1 MEPMTLGSP
10 THSPSNSPNV
20 GYLPPFL
27 LGEINPPTTP
37 RTNSLSPTKGRSLAF
52 GSPTSPSQTSTPDQK
67 AYRQNLSMHQQALY
81 NQQYMYPNMPT
92 SPNIYPNL
100 PTTPNMSYTSKPSG
114 PPIEDLFDTIK
125 SNEPSVNKSL
135 FHDSFY
141 GNNNS
146 MTQNGYGNNM
156 NNSVNNHS
164 LATPWQDGCQE
175 HDEYWVTVFG
185 FPPNAAN
192 TVLARF
198 SNCGAILDKQYPTQG
213 NWAHV
218 RYATRAEKERA
229 MSLSGRQV
237 LPGVMVGVVECK
249 EPPRIGVTS
258 PGITSPERQTGVRSL
273 CPTPI
278 ASAPVPQ
285 RSSGL
290 ISKALDYVLGW

>member
-10 THSPSNSPNV
+10 THSPSGSPNV

-27 LGEINPPTTP
+27 LGEINPPPLSSLSP
-37 RTNSLSPTKGRSLAF
+37 RPNSLSPTKGRSLAF
-52 GSPTSPSQTSTPDQK
+52 GTPASPTQTSTPDQK
-67 AYRQNLSMHQQALY
+67 MYRQNMSIHQQALY
-81 NQQYMYPNMPT
+81 NQQQNLFANIPT
-92 SPNIYPNL
+92 SPNI
-100 PTTPNMSYTSKPSG
+100 SYSNKANG

-125 SNEPSVNKSL
+125 SNEPSANKSL
-135 FHDSFY
+135 FQENSFIGY

-146 MTQNGYGNNM
+146 MMQNSY
-156 NNSVNNHS
+156 VNNISANNQS
-164 LATPWQDGCQE
+164 LTNQWQDGCQE
-175 HDEYWVTVFG
+175 QDEYWITVFG

-229 MSLSGRQV
+229 MALNGRQV
-237 LPGVMVGVVECK
+237 LPGVMVGVVECR
-249 EPPRIGVTS
+249 EPPRINVAS
-258 PGITSPERQTGVRSL
+258 PGTFTERQTTARSL

-278 ASAPVPQ
+278 PSAPVPQ
-285 RSSGL
+285 RSTGL

>member
-10 THSPSNSPNV
+10 PHSPSGSPNV

-52 GSPTSPSQTSTPDQK
+52 GSPTSPSQTSTPEQK
-67 AYRQNLSMHQQALY
+67 IHRQNITMHQQAIF
-81 NQQYMYPNMPT
+81 NQQNAYANIPT
-92 SPNIYPNL
+92 SPNI
-100 PTTPNMSYTSKPSG
+100 SYSSKPNG

-125 SNEPSVNKSL
+125 SNEPNKSAYQD
-135 FHDSFY
+135 HSFLGY

-146 MTQNGYGNNM
+146 MLH
-156 NNSVNNHS
+156 NSYVNNVNASMNQS
-164 LATPWQDGCQE
+164 LAAWQDGCQE
-175 HDEYWVTVFG
+175 QDEYWVTIFG

-192 TVLARF
+192 TILARF

-213 NWAHV
+213 NWAHI

-229 MSLSGRQV
+229 MNLCGRQV
-237 LPGVMVGVVECK
+237 LPGIMVGVVECR
-249 EPPRIGVTS
+249 EVPRISVAS
-258 PGITSPERQTGVRSL
+258 PGITSPERPTSGARSL

-278 ASAPVPQ
+278 PSAPVPQ
-285 RSSGL
+285 RSTGL

>member
-1 MEPMTLGSP
+1 MTLGSP
-10 THSPSNSPNV
+10 THSPSGSPNV

-27 LGEINPPTTP
+27 LGELNPPTLSSLSP
-37 RTNSLSPTKGRSLAF
+37 RPNSLSPTKGRSLAF
-52 GSPTSPSQTSTPDQK
+52 GSPTSPTQTSTPDQK
-67 AYRQNLSMHQQALY
+67 MYRQNMSIHQQALY
-81 NQQYMYPNMPT
+81 NQQQNLFSNMPA
-92 SPNIYPNL
+92 SPNISYSNK
-100 PTTPNMSYTSKPSG
+100 TTG

-135 FHDSFY
+135 FQENSFI
-141 GNNNS
+141 
-146 MTQNGYGNNM
+146 GYGNNSM
-156 NNSVNNHS
+156 MQNSYVNNVSVNNQS
-164 LATPWQDGCQE
+164 VNQWQDSCQE
-175 HDEYWVTVFG
+175 QDEYWVTVFG

-229 MSLSGRQV
+229 IALNGRQV
-237 LPGVMVGVVECK
+237 LPGVMVGVVECR
-249 EPPRIGVTS
+249 EPPRT
-258 PGITSPERQTGVRSL
+258 GITSPGNVTERQTTARSL

-278 ASAPVPQ
+278 PSAPVPQ
-285 RSSGL
+285 RSTGI

>member
-1 MEPMTLGSP
+1 MEPMALGSP
-10 THSPSNSPNV
+10 THSPSGSPNV

-37 RTNSLSPTKGRSLAF
+37 RTNSLSPTKARNLAF
-52 GSPTSPSQTSTPDQK
+52 GSPTSPTQTSTPDQK
-67 AYRQNLSMHQQALY
+67 LYRQSISMHQQAIY
-81 NQQYMYPNMPT
+81 NHQNVFANMPT
-92 SPNIYPNL
+92 SPNV
-100 PTTPNMSYTSKPSG
+100 SYSAKPSG

-135 FHDSFY
+135 FQDNSFLGY

-146 MTQNGYGNNM
+146 FMQNSYVNN
-156 NNSVNNHS
+156 NVSVNNQS
-164 LATPWQDGCQE
+164 LTNQWQDGCQD

-213 NWAHV
+213 NWAHI

-229 MSLSGRQV
+229 LALNGRQV
-237 LPGVMVGVVECK
+237 LPGTMVGVVECRD
-249 EPPRIGVTS
+249 PPRGSAAS
-258 PGITSPERQTGVRSL
+258 PGVYPERPTSQARSL
-273 CPTPI
+273 CPTPV
-278 ASAPVPQ
+278 AQAPVPQ

-290 ISKALDYVLGW
+290 ISKALDYVLSW

>member
-1 MEPMTLGSP
+1 MEPMALGSP
-10 THSPSNSPNV
+10 THSPSGSPNV

-67 AYRQNLSMHQQALY
+67 VYRQSMLMHQQAIY
-81 NQQYMYPNMPT
+81 NQQHVFSNIPS
-92 SPNIYPNL
+92 SPNVSFS
-100 PTTPNMSYTSKPSG
+100 TKPSG

-125 SNEPSVNKSL
+125 SEPSINKSL
-135 FHDSFY
+135 FQDHSFVGY

-146 MTQNGYGNNM
+146 FLQNSNVNNA
-156 NNSVNNHS
+156 SVNNHS
-164 LATPWQDGCQE
+164 LTSQWQDGCQE
-175 HDEYWVTVFG
+175 IDEYWITVFG

-213 NWAHV
+213 NWAHI
-218 RYATRAEKERA
+218 RYATRAEKER
-229 MSLSGRQV
+229 SLALNGRQI
-237 LPGVMVGVVECK
+237 LPGIMVGVVECK
-249 EPPRIGVTS
+249 DPPRISAPS
-258 PGITSPERQTGVRSL
+258 PGAFPERQSTQARSL
-273 CPTPI
+273 CPTPM
-278 ASAPVPQ
+278 SQAPVPQ

-290 ISKALDYVLGW
+290 ISKALDYVLSW

>member
-52 GSPTSPSQTSTPDQK
+52 GSPTSPTQTSTPDQK
-67 AYRQNLSMHQQALY
+67 AYRQNISMHQQALY
-81 NQQYMYPNMPT
+81 NQQNMYPN
-92 SPNIYPNL
+92 I
-100 PTTPNMSYTSKPSG
+100 PTTPNLSYTSKPSG

-125 SNEPSVNKSL
+125 SNEPSINKSL
-135 FHDSFY
+135 FQDSLY
-141 GNNNS
+141 NNNNS
-146 MTQNGYGNNM
+146 MVQNGYGNM
-156 NNSVNNHS
+156 NATNNQS
-164 LATPWQDGCQE
+164 MVTPWQDGCHEQ
-175 HDEYWVTVFG
+175 DEYWVTVFG

-249 EPPRIGVTS
+249 EPPRIAVTS
-258 PGITSPERQTGVRSL
+258 PGLTSPDRQSGVRSL
-273 CPTPI
+273 CPTPL

>member
-10 THSPSNSPNV
+10 THSPSGSPNV

-37 RTNSLSPTKGRSLAF
+37 RTNSLSPTKGRNLAF
-52 GSPTSPSQTSTPDQK
+52 GSPTSPSKTSTPDQK
-67 AYRQNLSMHQQALY
+67 IYRQNISMHQQALY
-81 NQQYMYPNMPT
+81 NQQSTYTNIPT
-92 SPNIYPNL
+92 SPNISYSTKPN
-100 PTTPNMSYTSKPSG
+100 G

-135 FHDSFY
+135 YNDHSFL
-141 GNNNS
+141 
-146 MTQNGYGNNM
+146 GYGNNM
-156 NNSVNNHS
+156 MLQNSYGNNIDLSVNNQS
-164 LATPWQDGCQE
+164 LSQWQDICQE
-175 HDEYWVTVFG
+175 QDEYWVTVFG

-213 NWAHV
+213 NWAHI

-229 MSLSGRQV
+229 MALSGRQV
-237 LPGVMVGVVECK
+237 LPGVMVGVIECK
-249 EPPRIGVTS
+249 EPPRISFTS
-258 PGITSPERQTGVRSL
+258 PGIMSPERQTTGARSL

-278 ASAPVPQ
+278 PSAPVPQ
-285 RSSGL
+285 KSSGL

>member
-10 THSPSNSPNV
+10 THSPSGSPNV

-27 LGEINPPTTP
+27 LGEINPPATP
-37 RTNSLSPTKGRSLAF
+37 RTNSLSPTKGRNLAF
-52 GSPTSPSQTSTPDQK
+52 GSPTSPTKTSTPDPK
-67 AYRQNLSMHQQALY
+67 IYRQNISMHQQALY
-81 NQQYMYPNMPT
+81 NQQNLFTNMPA
-92 SPNIYPNL
+92 SPNI
-100 PTTPNMSYTSKPSG
+100 SYSSKPNG

-135 FHDSFY
+135 FQDNSFMGY

-146 MTQNGYGNNM
+146 MLQNSYANNM
-156 NNSVNNHS
+156 NASMNQSS
-164 LATPWQDGCQE
+164 GQWQDMCNE
-175 HDEYWVTVFG
+175 KDEYWVTVFG

-213 NWAHV
+213 NWAHI

-229 MSLSGRQV
+229 MVLSGRQV
-237 LPGVMVGVVECK
+237 LPGIMVGVVECK
-249 EPPRIGVTS
+249 EPPRISVAS
-258 PGITSPERQTGVRSL
+258 PGIASPERQVAGVRSL

-278 ASAPVPQ
+278 PSAPVPQ

>member
-10 THSPSNSPNV
+10 THSPSGSPNV

-27 LGEINPPTTP
+27 LGELNPPTLSSLSP
-37 RTNSLSPTKGRSLAF
+37 RPNSLSPTKGRSLAF
-52 GSPTSPSQTSTPDQK
+52 GSPTSPTQTSTPDQK
-67 AYRQNLSMHQQALY
+67 IYRQNMSIHQQALY
-81 NQQYMYPNMPT
+81 NQQQNLFANMPA
-92 SPNIYPNL
+92 SPNISYSNK
-100 PTTPNMSYTSKPSG
+100 TTG

-135 FHDSFY
+135 FQENSFL
-141 GNNNS
+141 
-146 MTQNGYGNNM
+146 GYGNNSM
-156 NNSVNNHS
+156 MHNSYVNNIS
-164 LATPWQDGCQE
+164 ANNQTMNQWQDSCQE
-175 HDEYWVTVFG
+175 QDEYWVTVFG

-229 MSLSGRQV
+229 IALNGRQV
-237 LPGVMVGVVECK
+237 LPGVMVGVVECR
-249 EPPRIGVTS
+249 EPPRM
-258 PGITSPERQTGVRSL
+258 GITSPGNVTERQTTARSL

-278 ASAPVPQ
+278 PSAPVPQ
-285 RSSGL
+285 RSTGI

>member
-10 THSPSNSPNV
+10 THSPSGSPNV

-52 GSPTSPSQTSTPDQK
+52 GSPTSPTQTSTPDQK
-67 AYRQNLSMHQQALY
+67 IFRQNMTMHQQAMY
-81 NQQYMYPNMPT
+81 NQQNLFSNIPT
-92 SPNIYPNL
+92 SPNI
-100 PTTPNMSYTSKPSG
+100 SYSSKTNG

-125 SNEPSVNKSL
+125 SNDPSNKT
-135 FHDSFY
+135 FQDSFLGY

-146 MTQNGYGNNM
+146 MLQNSYVNNM
-156 NNSVNNHS
+156 NASINNQS
-164 LATPWQDGCQE
+164 LTSQWQDGCQE
-175 HDEYWVTVFG
+175 QDEYWVTIFG

-229 MSLSGRQV
+229 MALSGRQV
-237 LPGVMVGVVECK
+237 LPGIMVGVVECK
-249 EPPRIGVTS
+249 EPPRIITS
-258 PGITSPERQTGVRSL
+258 PGVISPERQTTGARSL

-278 ASAPVPQ
+278 PSAPVPE

>member
-10 THSPSNSPNV
+10 THSPSGSPNV

-52 GSPTSPSQTSTPDQK
+52 GSPTSPQTSTPDQK
-67 AYRQNLSMHQQALY
+67 MYRPNVSMHQQALY
-81 NQQYMYPNMPT
+81 NQQNMFTNIPS
-92 SPNIYPNL
+92 SPNI
-100 PTTPNMSYTSKPSG
+100 SYSSKPNG

-125 SNEPSVNKSL
+125 SNEPSNKSIYQ
-135 FHDSFY
+135 DNSFLTY

-146 MTQNGYGNNM
+146 LMQNSYM
-156 NNSVNNHS
+156 NNSMNNQSITNH
-164 LATPWQDGCQE
+164 WQDGCQE
-175 HDEYWVTVFG
+175 QDEYWVTVFG

-213 NWAHV
+213 NWGHI

-229 MSLSGRQV
+229 MALNGRQIV
-237 LPGVMVGVVECK
+237 PGVMVGVVECR
-249 EPPRIGVTS
+249 EPPRMSVTH
-258 PGITSPERQTGVRSL
+258 PGMTSPERQPMARSL

-278 ASAPVPQ
+278 PSAPVPQ
-285 RSSGL
+285 RSNG
-290 ISKALDYVLGW
+290 IIAKALDYVLGW

>member
-52 GSPTSPSQTSTPDQK
+52 GSPTSPTQTSTPDQK
-67 AYRQNLSMHQQALY
+67 MYRQNMSMHQQALY
-81 NQQYMYPNMPT
+81 NQQNMYPNIPA
-92 SPNIYPNL
+92 SPNMFNNIPAS
-100 PTTPNMSYTSKPSG
+100 PNMSYSSKPNG

-125 SNEPSVNKSL
+125 SNEPSINKSL
-135 FHDSFY
+135 FQDSFY
-141 GNNNS
+141 NNNS
-146 MTQNGYGNNM
+146 MVQNGYGNMNGSM
-156 NNSVNNHS
+156 NNQS

-175 HDEYWVTVFG
+175 QDEYWVTVFG

-213 NWAHV
+213 NWAHI

-229 MSLSGRQV
+229 LALSGRQV

-249 EPPRIGVTS
+249 EPPRITVTS
-258 PGITSPERQTGVRSL
+258 PGITSPERLAGARSL

-278 ASAPVPQ
+278 PSAPVPQ
-285 RSSGL
+285 RSTGL

>member
-10 THSPSNSPNV
+10 THSPSGSPNV

-52 GSPTSPSQTSTPDQK
+52 GSPTSPSQTSTPEQQK
-67 AYRQNLSMHQQALY
+67 IFRQNSIPMHQQALY
-81 NQQYMYPNMPT
+81 NQQNMFSQIPT
-92 SPNIYPNL
+92 SPNI
-100 PTTPNMSYTSKPSG
+100 SYSSKPNG

-125 SNEPSVNKSL
+125 SNEPSMNKST
-135 FHDSFY
+135 FQDHSFL
-141 GNNNS
+141 
-146 MTQNGYGNNM
+146 GYGNNHSLYQNSYV
-156 NNSVNNHS
+156 NNVNASVNNQS
-164 LATPWQDGCQE
+164 MNTPWQDGCQE
-175 HDEYWVTVFG
+175 QDEYWVTVFG

-213 NWAHV
+213 NWAHI

-229 MSLSGRQV
+229 LALSGRQV
-237 LPGVMVGVVECK
+237 LPGVMVGVVECR
-249 EPPRIGVTS
+249 EPPRVAVTS
-258 PGITSPERQTGVRSL
+258 PNASCLERPSIGARSL

-278 ASAPVPQ
+278 PSAPVPQ

>member
-10 THSPSNSPNV
+10 THSPSGSPNV

-27 LGEINPPTTP
+27 LGEINPPTMTAMSP

-52 GSPTSPSQTSTPDQK
+52 GSPTSPTQTSTPEQK
-67 AYRQNLSMHQQALY
+67 LYRQNMSMQKQALY
-81 NQQYMYPNMPT
+81 NHQ
-92 SPNIYPNL
+92 NIYPNI
-100 PTTPNMSYTSKPSG
+100 PQSPNVSYSAKTNG

-125 SNEPSVNKSL
+125 SEPSVNKSL
-135 FHDSFY
+135 FQENSFLGY

-146 MTQNGYGNNM
+146 LMQSSY
-156 NNSVNNHS
+156 VNNVNNQS
-164 LATPWQDGCQE
+164 YGAWQDGCQE
-175 HDEYWVTVFG
+175 QDEYWVTVFG

-198 SNCGAILDKQYPTQG
+198 SNCGAILDKQYPTPG
-213 NWAHV
+213 NWAHI

-229 MSLSGRQV
+229 VALSGRQV
-237 LPGVMVGVVECK
+237 LPGVMVGVVECR
-249 EPPRIGVTS
+249 EPPRRPDTS
-258 PGITSPERQTGVRSL
+258 PNVTMERQSAARSL

-278 ASAPVPQ
+278 PNAPVPQ
-285 RSSGL
+285 RSSGI

>member
-10 THSPSNSPNV
+10 PHSPSGSPNV

-37 RTNSLSPTKGRSLAF
+37 RTNSLSPTKGRNLAF
-52 GSPTSPSQTSTPDQK
+52 GSPSSPQTSTPEQK
-67 AYRQNLSMHQQALY
+67 IYKQSMTMHQQALY
-81 NQQYMYPNMPT
+81 NHQNTY
-92 SPNIYPNL
+92 SNIPSS
-100 PTTPNMSYTSKPSG
+100 PNMSYTSKPNG

-125 SNEPSVNKSL
+125 SNDNNQSIYQEHSL
-135 FHDSFY
+135 LGY

-146 MTQNGYGNNM
+146 MLQSSYTNQMNASVNNQSLVSPWQNGY
-156 NNSVNNHS
+156 
-164 LATPWQDGCQE
+164 QE
-175 HDEYWVTVFG
+175 QEEYWVTIFG

-213 NWAHV
+213 NWAHI

-229 MSLSGRQV
+229 MGLSGRQI
-237 LPGVMVGVVECK
+237 LPGIMVGVVECRDV
-249 EPPRIGVTS
+249 PRINLAS
-258 PGITSPERQTGVRSL
+258 PHITSPERQTTGARSL

-278 ASAPVPQ
+278 PSAPVPQ
-285 RSSGL
+285 RSNGI